1 MEYADEPI
9 RESLPAFE
17 KRLAEGIE
25 KVLDTKLPEQ
35 EAVQKISWDGLCE
48 ELEKCF

>member
-17 KRLAEGIE
+17 ERLADGIE
-25 KVLDTKLPEQ
+25 KVLHAKLPNQ
-35 EAVQKISWDGLCE
+35 ETVQKISWDGLCE
-48 ELEKCF
+48 RLVKYF